1 MNTSYKTIPS
11 GACINGLELKL
22 IAVVT
27 MLIDHIGCVLFP
39 GQMVFRYIGRIAFPI
54 FVFLIVEGFFH
65 TRSIRKYEIRLLI
78 FALISEIP
86 FDLAF
91 NDSVLEFQSQN
102 VFFTL
107 FLGLLML
114 DLIARA
120 ERYAASEK
128 GHWIGILIL
137 VAFVV
142 AAFLLKTDYSAGGIL
157 LIYCFYI
164 FRNRPI
170 QKYIGLFVISL
181 LVFGPVEC
189 WSLLAVIPLLLY
201 NGERCFHPE
210 SGLYGGRAQGA
221 AAALIRMLFYIFYP
235 VHLLIIHFISVY
247 TDRPFFY

>member
-1 MNTSYKTIPS
+1 MSTSYKSIPS
-11 GACINGLELKL
+11 GACINGFELKM

-54 FVFLIVEGFFH
+54 FVFLIVEGFYH
-65 TRSIRKYEIRLLI
+65 TRSVRKYEIRLLI

-107 FLGLLML
+107 FLGLLMM
-114 DLIARA
+114 DLITRA
-120 ERYAASEK
+120 GRCMGMEK
-128 GHWIGILIL
+128 GHWFGILIL
-137 VAFVV
+137 VIFVV
-142 AAFLLKTDYSAGGIL
+142 AASLLKTDYSAGGIL
-157 LIYCFYI
+157 LFYCFYI
-164 FRNRPI
+164 FRDRLIP
-170 QKYIGLFVISL
+170 KYIGLFAISL

-201 NGERCFHPE
+201 NGERGFRAE
-210 SGLYGGRAQGA
+210 GGLYGGRAKGA
-221 AAALIRMLFYIFYP
+221 AAVLIKMLFYIFYP
-235 VHLLIIHFISVY
+235 VHLLILHFISLH
-247 TDRPFFY
+247 PGISL